1 MKGIENFI
9 DHEGKIKIWPSK
21 TTVKLE
27 ILRYLANKFDSDY
40 IYSEKEV
47 NIIIEDWHTFNDYF
61 LLRRA
66 LIDWGLMCRTRDGS
80 KYWRNEGK
88 VSIEKIDWC

>member
-9 DHEGKIKIWPSK
+9 DQKGKIKIWPSK
-21 TTVKLE
+21 NTVKLE
-27 ILRYLANKFDSDY
+27 VLKYLADKFENNH

-47 NIIIEDWHTFNDYF
+47 NKIIEDWHTFNDYF

-66 LIDWGLMCRTRDGS
+66 LIECSLMSRTRDGS
-80 KYWRNEGK
+80 KYWRNEEK
-88 VSIEKIDWC
+88 ISIEKIDWC